1 MAAPDK
7 RLGTVQI
14 DDARIIFR
22 NFAGK
27 EGQYNREGDRNFGVV
42 LPIDIALQMEEDGWN
57 IKYLKA
63 REEGE
68 EPTPWV
74 QVAVSYKGRP
84 PRVVMITHRG
94 NPPEPV
100 RTTLPEELVELLD
113 YADLSTVDLIL
124 NPYQWAVSGKTGVKA
139 YLKTIFAKVQQ
150 DELERRYADLEEIS
164 FDGRPLQIEAGPGD
178 DEIIIEEDQAFEDA
192 VGQLEQYAH
201 RER

>member
-7 RLGTVQI
+7 RLRTVQI

-27 EGQYNREGDRNFGVV
+27 EGQYNREGDRNFGLV
-42 LPIDIALQMEEDGWN
+42 LPDDIAAQMEADGWN

-68 EPTPWV
+68 SPTPWV

-84 PRVVMITHRG
+84 PKVVMLTMRG
-94 NPPEPV
+94 DTPV
-100 RTTLPEELVELLD
+100 RTTLPEELIELLD
-113 YADLSTVDLIL
+113 YADLSSCDIIL

-139 YLKTIFAKVQQ
+139 YAKTIFAKVQQ
-150 DELERRYADLEEIS
+150 DELEKRYADVQEIDFS
-164 FDGRPLQIEAGPGD
+164 GRPLQIEAGPNDDIMDVEAHYD
-178 DEIIIEEDQAFEDA
+178 DEDEA
-192 VGQLEQYAH
+192 
-201 RER
+201 

>member
-1 MAAPDK
+1 MAATER
-7 RLGTVQI
+7 RLSTVQI

-42 LPIDIALQMEEDGWN
+42 LPNDIAAQMEADGWN
-57 IKYLKA
+57 IKYLRA

-84 PRVVMITHRG
+84 PKVVMLTMRG
-94 NPPEPV
+94 DTPV

-113 YADLSTVDLIL
+113 YADLSSVDLIL

-150 DELERRYADLEEIS
+150 DELEQRYSEVQEIS
-164 FDGRPLQIEAGPGD
+164 FDGTPLQIEAGPNDDIIDAEVEDD
-178 DEIIIEEDQAFEDA
+178 DEEI
-192 VGQLEQYAH
+192 
-201 RER
+201 R

>member
-1 MAAPDK
+1 MAASDR

-14 DDARIIFR
+14 DNARIIFR

-42 LPIDIALQMEEDGWN
+42 LPLEIAQQMEADGWN

-74 QVAVSYKGRP
+74 QVSVSYKGRP
-84 PRVVMITHRG
+84 PKVVMITHRG
-94 NPPEPV
+94 NPPKPV
-100 RTTLPEELVELLD
+100 RTTLEEDLVELLD
-113 YADLSTVDLIL
+113 YADLSSCDLIL

-150 DELERRYADLEEIS
+150 DELEQRYAELEEYS
-164 FDGRPLQIEAGPGD
+164 LTGKPLEIADHAHSEDDDIVDAESYYEDDPREIEA
-178 DEIIIEEDQAFEDA
+178 
-192 VGQLEQYAH
+192 
-201 RER
+201 